1 MKKNEETPIRT
12 ERRIGI
18 RDRRRAPTGQESS
31 PATGWSRA
39 LRFPDRDMESSYLRD
54 EFVSHRRWVTG
65 SLFVG
70 LASTLLFYPL
80 DELFVAPGV
89 LPLMHELRLLLLAP
103 LPLLGIVGLLLIEG
117 ATAAMS
123 LTFVLLTLYGL
134 GWTAILGVVGPAS
147 EPYLALGVA
156 NTILF
161 AYICLALPFR
171 FASIAVA
178 VIVLPFL
185 ALSAWQGLEDR
196 LFLYSVASLFTVWL
210 IASYGCLRYEL
221 VSRDRFLGRHRL
233 EHEYSRRLASE
244 RERVEW
250 LSLIAG
256 FTRHELRNA
265 MAGIG
270 TSLQLLERTGLP
282 GDGTTY
288 VERATRSLD
297 FMRGVLRKVADAT
310 SLEAALEAQEMRDV
324 DLSRLVSERAE
335 DFCREAAPRRC
346 EVTVCDGVHVH
357 GSPDSLLQ
365 LLDKLLNNALDHS
378 PPDGLISVSLE
389 RQTDRARLEIMNF
402 GVPLP
407 SDVERL
413 FRPLVGLRMPG
424 EQGHLGLGLY
434 VAQVITNRHGGAI
447 RAEPTVDRPGA
458 RFIVELPSRQA

>member
-1 MKKNEETPIRT
+1 
-12 ERRIGI
+12 
-18 RDRRRAPTGQESS
+18 
-31 PATGWSRA
+31 
-39 LRFPDRDMESSYLRD
+39 MESSYLQS
-54 EFVSHRRWVTG
+54 EFVSHRRWVIG

-70 LASTLLFYPL
+70 LAITLLFYPL
-80 DELFVAPGV
+80 DELFVAPSV

-103 LPLLGIVGLLLIEG
+103 LPLFGIVGLILIES

-123 LTFVLLTLYGL
+123 FTFVLLALYGL
-134 GWTAILGVVGPAS
+134 AWTAILGVVGPAS

-161 AYICLALPFR
+161 AYTCLALPFR
-171 FASIAVA
+171 VSGIAA
-178 VIVLPFL
+178 AAIVLPFL
-185 ALSAWQGLEDR
+185 ALSAWQGLENR
-196 LFLYSVASLFTVWL
+196 LIWYSTASLLTVWL
-210 IASYGCLRYEL
+210 ITGYGSLRYER

-233 EHEYSRRLASE
+233 EQEYARRLASE

-250 LSLIAG
+250 LSLVAG

-270 TSLQLLERTGLP
+270 TSLQLLERSGLS

-310 SLEAALEAQEMRDV
+310 TLEAALETQEMRDV
-324 DLSRLVSERAE
+324 DLSRLVAERAE
-335 DFCREAAPRRC
+335 DFGREAAPRRC
-346 EVTVCDGVHVH
+346 EVTVCDGVHVC

-365 LLDKLLNNALDHS
+365 LLDKLLNNALEHC
-378 PPDGLISVSLE
+378 PPDGLIRVSLQPE
-389 RQTDRARLEIMNF
+389 LDCARLEVMNF

-413 FRPLVGLRMPG
+413 FRPLVSQRASG

-434 VAQVITNRHGGAI
+434 VAQIISNRHGGAI

-458 RFIVELPSRQA
+458 RFIVELPSLQP